1 MQITITARHGAISD
15 EVRAR
20 ARTVL
25 ERLQRVAPR
34 PHDGRVLFVADHGRP
49 TAEVRLHVA
58 RGVVLVGTAR
68 GVDLRTAL
76 DLAAAKIRRQ
86 LDKSPARRR
95 RAATRRGRARMP
107 R

>member
-1 MQITITARHGAISD
+1 MLRD
-15 EVRAR
+15 ELRAR

-68 GVDLRTAL
+68 GADLRTAL

-95 RAATRRGRARMP
+95 GTATRRDRAREP